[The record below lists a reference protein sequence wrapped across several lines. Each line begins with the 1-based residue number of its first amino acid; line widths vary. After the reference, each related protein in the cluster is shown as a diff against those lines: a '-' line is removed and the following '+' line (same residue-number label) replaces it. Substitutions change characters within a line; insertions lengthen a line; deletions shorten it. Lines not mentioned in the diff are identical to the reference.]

1 MEGRASAPRSRHAA
15 GRHGV
20 TGRPARGGESF
31 RRRMRLLAG
40 VGVLR
45 RPVRLGVGTGDQVV
59 ERQCGS
65 RAPQRD
71 VLARHQRR
79 GARVLGRQLS
89 PSDQRL
95 CGAAKS
101 RRHGC
106 HPRSAL
112 ERRRNGHRAG
122 SGTDAQSG
130 PHAAILERGCR
141 GVRQQQPGD
150 LRPVQ
155 RAVSRQ
161 QLRHPGG
168 VALLAGWRHVHRH
181 ELPGGRNA
189 GARERGASRRREER
203 HHARRCAVLRDP
215 LELARVQTHRLA
227 QQHRG
232 LMAHLQFQLV
242 QHPSMLGPRRRSGG
256 AARSAGAR
264 RAGAERSWQRLC
276 HGADGLDGRAARELS
291 RLGFVD
297 GETLRDRVQRAG
309 PLPPR
314 LATKLLQE
322 VAWALGAAHQR
333 GVIHRDVKPDNI
345 MIERATERA
354 VVTDFG
360 IALGR
365 RAAETAGGAVT
376 GTARYMSPE
385 QACGEPVD
393 ARSDLYS
400 LGATFFYAL
409 TGRAPFE
416 AANVPAIITKHVYEP
431 APLVQTLRPEVPTKL
446 AAVVDRLLRKAAPE
460 RFQTADDL
468 ARVAGEVR
476 GRDFRAPPLLRAFVR
491 NAQVSTLVLLTS
503 VLAGRGTG
511 LIGAILLFQ
520 LVVVARRLLKDGY
533 TFGDIRAAL
542 LAERQVQQEEDEVI
556 KRRRWFLRLDS
567 LWYRIWAGRAGRS
580 FFWLAGW
587 GLKTAARP
595 ALPSVERTELVL
607 GRSALAAYK
616 ALPDAERRQ
625 ARDLPAVL
633 ERLETG
639 AEALR
644 ARGDTGE
651 SLTEAVAALEHLRL
665 ALVQRQSG
673 VGSPSDLTLVLE
685 RARAIGDHVDRR
697 IAAAAEVQAL
707 LE

>member
-1 MEGRASAPRSRHAA
+1 MTASLSAEFLALQ
-15 GRHGV
+15 
-20 TGRPARGGESF
+20 E
-31 RRRMRLLAG
+31 LLAG
-40 VGVLR
+40 RYSIERELGRGGMGIVLLAR
-45 RPVRLGVGTGDQVV
+45 DVALDRPVAIKLLPPHLATHPA
-59 ERQCGS
+59 ERDRFLQE
-65 RAPQRD
+65 
-71 VLARHQRR
+71 ART
-79 GARVLGRQLS
+79 
-89 PSDQRL
+89 
-95 CGAAKS
+95 AA
-101 RRHGC
+101 
-106 HPRSAL
+106 
-112 ERRRNGHRAG
+112 
-122 SGTDAQSG
+122 
-130 PHAAILERGCR
+130 
-141 GVRQQQPGD
+141 
-150 LRPVQ
+150 
-155 RAVSRQ
+155 
-161 QLRHPGG
+161 
-168 VALLAGWRHVHRH
+168 
-181 ELPGGRNA
+181 
-189 GARERGASRRREER
+189 
-203 HHARRCAVLRDP
+203 
-215 LELARVQTHRLA
+215 
-227 QQHRG
+227 G
-232 LMAHLQFQLV
+232 LMHPNIVPIHLV
-242 QHPSMLGPRRRSGG
+242 E
-256 AARSAGAR
+256 ARG
-264 RAGAERSWQRLC
+264 
-276 HGADGLDGRAARELS
+276 EL
-291 RLGFVD
+291 LFFVMGFVD

-314 LATKLLQE
+314 LAMKLLQE
-322 VAWALGAAHQR
+322 VAWALGYAHQR

-365 RAAETAGGAVT
+365 RAAESAGGPVV

-385 QACGEPVD
+385 QACGEPMD

-416 AANVPAIITKHVYEP
+416 AANLPAILTKHVYET
-431 APLVQTLRPEVPTKL
+431 APLVQAQRPEVPAKL
-446 AAVVDRLLRKAAPE
+446 AAVVDRLLRKAPPE

-476 GRDFRAPPLLRAFVR
+476 GRDFRAPPLVRAFVR

-533 TFGDIRAAL
+533 TFGDLRAAL

-567 LWYRIWAGRAGRS
+567 LWYRVWAGRAGRS
-580 FFWLAGW
+580 FFRLAGL
-587 GLKTAARP
+587 GLKAAARP

-607 GRSALAAYK
+607 GRSALSAYK
-616 ALPDAERRQ
+616 ALPEAERRQ

-639 AEALR
+639 AETLR

-665 ALVQRQSG
+665 ALVKRQSG
-673 VGSPSDLTLVLE
+673 VGSASDLTLVLE

-697 IAAAAEVQAL
+697 LAAAAEVQAL